1 MKRQLQIKECIEE
14 EELKSMCSG
23 ESIRAQLATWCRK
36 TTFPDFLEEIRK
48 SVIGQE
54 ELEDV
59 ALAVYAY
66 IEKMGRGSTHAN
78 SILLA
83 APSGCGKTE
92 TYRAMKEYFKHEIP
106 GLPCYQVD
114 VSAITQTGFIG
125 ESAESILNE
134 LYQHKETNGIGLVWL
149 DEIDKKILPTYEP
162 NGGNVNANVQ
172 YELLTIIEGR
182 ENQRNSAKID
192 TNNTMFIG
200 LGAFDYFRKRKSEE
214 INEIGFGSVR
224 KKHEHYDRINR
235 RGMIE
240 AGGSYEFIGRFASIF
255 NYHKLSDHDTEEII
269 YLMRTK
275 EEESLD
281 IKIEIRE
288 DALETFVA
296 MNNSQFGCRL
306 IRSAIHDRVMQQYK
320 VLKMKRLKAERYR
333 IVLSEEGD
341 GLVEIKK

>member
-1 MKRQLQIKECIEE
+1 MKQQLQIRECIEA
-14 EELKSMCSG
+14 EELNSACSG
-23 ESIRAQLATWCRK
+23 ETIRAQLATWCRK
-36 TTFPDFLEEIRK
+36 TSFPEFLEEIRK

-66 IEKMGRGSTHAN
+66 IEKMGRGAKHAD
-78 SILLA
+78 SVILA

-92 TYRAMKEYFKHEIP
+92 TYRTMKEYFKNEIP

-149 DEIDKKILPTYEP
+149 DEIDKKILPAYES

-182 ENQRNSAKID
+182 ENHHNNARID

-200 LGAFDYFRKRKSEE
+200 LGAFDYFRKRKSNEKS
-214 INEIGFGSVR
+214 EIGFGSVQ
-224 KKHEHYDRINR
+224 KKQDHYDRISR

-240 AGGSYEFIGRFASIF
+240 AGGSYEFIGRFASVF
-255 NYHKLSDHDTEEII
+255 NYHKLTDHDTEEII
-269 YLMRTK
+269 HLMQTK
-275 EEESLD
+275 EEESLN
-281 IKIEIRE
+281 IKIEIRD
-288 DALETFVA
+288 DALKTFVS

-306 IRSAIHDRVMQQYK
+306 IRSAIHDRVMVQYK
-320 VLKMKRLKAERYR
+320 DLKMKKLKAEQFR

-341 GLVEIKK
+341 CLEKLKK